1 MMGSIF
7 KIRIQKLFLIT
18 IILKVGS
25 SYLGWYLGMQWSLG
39 FWIPLSIMAAYI
51 VLGLKREDRD
61 VSDEKFAD
69 SCYYLGFIFTITSI
83 IFSLFDLPDIGTK
96 IQDIAVRFGAAMV
109 STVAGLAVRVYL
121 VSFNKDVGDAVREAE
136 YSIIETSQRFREQ
149 LVLAYERLSDFQS
162 QVENGT
168 KGAVERVNLQVESLS
183 RNHADKLSGFF
194 EELAGKNQAAFT
206 SALDEVK
213 KASLRLSASV
223 DDYSLGMRSNLGS
236 IEAKV
241 TAFTDAV
248 SERLK
253 TTTFPDDYFAKQL
266 EPPLA
271 QLNTATNAV
280 AGQVLTTATEV
291 GAATTALAAALRKL
305 QSKSAAIESS
315 MDAAMRLTAQQQ
327 SVLDTSQSQ
336 VSVLEKLGATLDG
349 FGALLGSTVAKLDE
363 TNASAQA
370 LAGRIDAVVI
380 SEGTTRQ
387 QLEGSFAKFVEQLGA
402 NAVSTDALTKRV
414 AESVAQSNEASQ
426 KLSDKSMLDADLADK
441 LAATTALTSQVIQ
454 KLDAIATTGS
464 EQAQASVSLGE
475 KGVAAMAK
483 LDGTLEQLRALVQD
497 LSRMEATRRPGAFDI
512 RDVAQPVNR
521 SDGLTPLA
529 NDVLEAVPVVPTN
542 GLVEREPQGS
552 PASISTPVVS

>member
-1 MMGSIF
+1 MASIF
-7 KIRIQKLFLIT
+7 DIRIQKLFLIT

-25 SYLGWYLGMQWSLG
+25 SYLGWYLQMQWSLG

-51 VLGLKREDRD
+51 VLGLKRKDRD

-121 VSFNKDVGDAVREAE
+121 VSFNKDVADAVRDAE
-136 YSIIETSQRFREQ
+136 HSIIETSQRFQAQ

-162 QVENGT
+162 EVENGT

-183 RNHADKLSGFF
+183 KNHAEKLSGFF
-194 EELAGKNQAAFT
+194 EELAGKNQSAFT
-206 SALDEVK
+206 SALDEIN
-213 KASLRLSASV
+213 KASLRLSESV
-223 DDYSLGMRSNLGS
+223 DGYSLGMRSNLGS

-241 TAFTDAV
+241 TAFTDVV

-266 EPPLA
+266 ERPLL
-271 QLNTATNAV
+271 QLNGATNAV
-280 AGQVLTTATEV
+280 SGQVLTTATQV
-291 GAATTALAAALRKL
+291 GAAATALAGALRKL
-305 QSKSAAIESS
+305 QSKSEAIEGS

-336 VSVLEKLGATLDG
+336 IGALEKLGATLDG

-363 TNASAQA
+363 TNASTHA
-370 LAGRIDAVVI
+370 LAGRIDTVVI

-387 QLEGSFAKFVEQLGA
+387 QFEGSFAKLVEQLES
-402 NAVSTDALTKRV
+402 NAVSTDALCRRI
-414 AESVAQSNEASQ
+414 AESVALSHEASQ
-426 KLSDKSMLDADLADK
+426 KVSENSTLAAAFADK
-441 LAATTALTSQVIQ
+441 LAASAASTSLVVQ
-454 KLDAIATTGS
+454 KLDEIATADA
-464 EQAQASVSLGE
+464 ENAKASVALGE
-475 KGVAAMAK
+475 KGVAAINK
-483 LDGTLEQLRALVQD
+483 LDSTLEEFRVLVQD
-497 LSRMEATRRPGAFDI
+497 VAKPDSLRSSGVFHI
-512 RDVAQPVNR
+512 RDAIEPEHHGG
-521 SDGLTPLA
+521 GLTPFA
-529 NDVLEAVPVVPTN
+529 NNGVELTPVEPTI
-542 GLVEREPQGS
+542 GLVEQGPQGVS
-552 PASISTPVVS
+552 PASSTSVVN

>member
-1 MMGSIF
+1 MASIF
-7 KIRIQKLFLIT
+7 DIRIQKLFLVT

-25 SYLGWYLGMQWSLG
+25 SYLGWLLQMQWSLG

-51 VLGLKREDRD
+51 VLGLKRKDRD

-96 IQDIAVRFGAAMV
+96 IHDIAVRFGAAMV

-121 VSFNKDVGDAVREAE
+121 VSFNKDVADAVREAE

-183 RNHADKLSGFF
+183 RNHAEKLSGFF

-206 SALDEVK
+206 HALDEVK
-213 KASLRLSASV
+213 KASLRLTESV
-223 DDYSLGMRSNLGS
+223 DGYSLGMRSNLGS

-253 TTTFPDDYFAKQL
+253 TTTFPDDYFAKHL
-266 EPPLA
+266 ERPLV

-280 AGQVLTTATEV
+280 AGQVLATATEV
-291 GAATTALAAALRKL
+291 GAAATVLAGALRKL
-305 QSKSAAIESS
+305 QSKSEAIEGS

-327 SVLDTSQSQ
+327 SVLDTSHSQ
-336 VSVLEKLGATLDG
+336 IDALEKLGATLEG
-349 FGALLGSTVAKLDE
+349 FGTLLGSTVAKLDG

-387 QLEGSFAKFVEQLGA
+387 QFEGSFAKFVEHLGT
-402 NAVSTDALTKRV
+402 NAVSTDALSKRI
-414 AESVAQSNEASQ
+414 AESVALSQEASQ
-426 KLSDKSMLDADLADK
+426 KVSENSTLAADFADK
-441 LAATTALTSQVIQ
+441 LAASAALTALVVR
-454 KLDAIATTGS
+454 KLDEIATTGS
-464 EQAQASVSLGE
+464 EHAKASVNLGE

-483 LDGTLEQLRALVQD
+483 LDSTIEQLRALVQD
-497 LSRMEATRRPGAFDI
+497 VSRLDSNRMLGTLDI
-512 RDVAQPVNR
+512 GGV
-521 SDGLTPLA
+521 T
-529 NDVLEAVPVVPTN
+529 VPVPRGDGFTPAANNLAEVVPAGPTN
-542 GLVEREPQGS
+542 GLVEYGPQGIP
-552 PASISTPVVS
+552 PAASTPVGT

>member
-1 MMGSIF
+1 MASIF
-7 KIRIQKLFLIT
+7 DIRIQKLFLIT

-25 SYLGWYLGMQWSLG
+25 SYLGWYLQMQWSLG

-51 VLGLKREDRD
+51 VLGLKRKDRD

-121 VSFNKDVGDAVREAE
+121 VSFNKDVADAVREAE

-183 RNHADKLSGFF
+183 KNHAEKLSGFF
-194 EELAGKNQAAFT
+194 EELAGKNQAAFS

-213 KASLRLSASV
+213 KASLRLSESV
-223 DDYSLGMRSNLGS
+223 DGYSLGMRSNLGS

-241 TAFTDAV
+241 TAFTDVV

-266 EPPLA
+266 ERPLV
-271 QLNTATNAV
+271 QLNSATNAV

-291 GAATTALAAALRKL
+291 GAATTVLAGALRKL
-305 QSKSAAIESS
+305 QAKSEAIEGS

-327 SVLDTSQSQ
+327 SVLDTSHSQ
-336 VSVLEKLGATLDG
+336 IGALEKLGATLEG
-349 FGALLGSTVAKLDE
+349 FGTLLGTTVARLDE

-387 QLEGSFAKFVEQLGA
+387 QFEGTFAKLVEQLGA
-402 NAVSTDALTKRV
+402 NAVSTDALTKRIS
-414 AESVAQSNEASQ
+414 ESVAHSQEASQ
-426 KLSDKSMLDADLADK
+426 KVSDNSTLAADFADK
-441 LAATTALTSQVIQ
+441 LAATTALTTLVIQ
-454 KLDAIATTGS
+454 KLDAIAKTGS
-464 EQAQASVSLGE
+464 EHAQASASLGE
-475 KGVAAMAK
+475 KGVAAMTK
-483 LDGTLEQLRALVQD
+483 LDSTLEQLRALVQD
-497 LSRMEATRRPGAFDI
+497 VSKQEYMRGLGAFPLRGATEPEHLND
-512 RDVAQPVNR
+512 R
-521 SDGLTPLA
+521 LTPVTSNA
-529 NDVLEAVPVVPTN
+529 DKVATVGSTN
-542 GLVEREPQGS
+542 GLVEYGPQGL
-552 PASISTPVVS
+552 PPTTSTSVVS

>member
-1 MMGSIF
+1 MASIF
-7 KIRIQKLFLIT
+7 DIRIQKLFLIT
-18 IILKVGS
+18 VILKVGS
-25 SYLGWYLGMQWSLG
+25 SYLGWYLQMQWSLG
-39 FWIPLSIMAAYI
+39 FWVPLSIMAAYI
-51 VLGLKREDRD
+51 VLGLKRKDRD

-121 VSFNKDVGDAVREAE
+121 VSFNKDVADAVREAE

-183 RNHADKLSGFF
+183 KNHAEKLSGFF

-213 KASLRLSASV
+213 KASLRLAESV
-223 DDYSLGMRSNLGS
+223 DYYSLGMHSNLGS

-241 TAFTDAV
+241 TAFTDVV

-266 EPPLA
+266 ERPLL
-271 QLNTATNAV
+271 QLNGATNAV

-291 GAATTALAAALRKL
+291 GAATTVLAGALRKL
-305 QSKSAAIESS
+305 QSKSEAIEGS
-315 MDAAMRLTAQQQ
+315 MDAALRLTAQQQ
-327 SVLDTSQSQ
+327 SVLDTSHSQ
-336 VSVLEKLGATLDG
+336 IFALEKLGATLEG
-349 FGALLGSTVAKLDE
+349 FGSLLGTTVARLDE

-370 LAGRIDAVVI
+370 LAGRIEAVVV

-387 QLEGSFAKFVEQLGA
+387 QFEGSFARFVEQLGS
-402 NAVSTDALTKRV
+402 NAASTDALSKRI
-414 AESVAQSNEASQ
+414 AESVALSQEASH
-426 KLSDKSMLDADLADK
+426 KVSENSALAAGFADK
-441 LAATTALTSQVIQ
+441 LAASAAVMNLVVQ
-454 KLDAIATTGS
+454 KLDEIATTGS
-464 EQAQASVSLGE
+464 ENTKVSVTLGE
-475 KGVAAMAK
+475 KGVAAMSK
-483 LDGTLEQLRALVQD
+483 LDSTLEQLRILVHDVSKLESSRRLGPFDISGASAPSQLNAGVTPVANNAIEVIPVGPTNALV
-497 LSRMEATRRPGAFDI
+497 EYG
-512 RDVAQPVNR
+512 
-521 SDGLTPLA
+521 
-529 NDVLEAVPVVPTN
+529 
-542 GLVEREPQGS
+542 PQGFPPS
-552 PASISTPVVS
+552 SATSVVS

>member
-1 MMGSIF
+1 MASIF
-7 KIRIQKLFLIT
+7 DIRIQKLFLIT

-25 SYLGWYLGMQWSLG
+25 SYLGWHLQMQWSLG

-51 VLGLKREDRD
+51 VLGLNRKDRD

-121 VSFNKDVGDAVREAE
+121 VSFNKDVADAVRETE

-183 RNHADKLSGFF
+183 KNHAEKLSGFF
-194 EELAGKNQAAFT
+194 EALASSNQDAFT

-213 KASLRLSASV
+213 KASLRLSESV
-223 DDYSLGMRSNLGS
+223 DGYSLGMRTNLGS

-241 TAFTDAV
+241 TAFTDVV

-253 TTTFPDDYFAKQL
+253 TTTFPDDFFAKQL
-266 EPPLA
+266 EGPLV

-280 AGQVLTTATEV
+280 AGQVRTTATEF
-291 GAATTALAAALRKL
+291 GTATTVLSGALRKL
-305 QSKSAAIESS
+305 QSKSEAIEGS
-315 MDAAMRLTAQQQ
+315 MDAALRLTAQQQ
-327 SVLDTSQSQ
+327 SVLDTSHSQ
-336 VSVLEKLGATLDG
+336 IAALEKLGATLEG
-349 FGALLGSTVAKLDE
+349 FGTLLGSTVAKLDA
-363 TNASAQA
+363 TNASAHA
-370 LAGRIDAVVI
+370 LAGRIDEVVI

-387 QLEGSFAKFVEQLGA
+387 QFEGSFTKLVEHLSA
-402 NAVSTDALTKRV
+402 NALSTNALSERIAEGVSQSQEAAKK
-414 AESVAQSNEASQ
+414 AGESSTLAAGF
-426 KLSDKSMLDADLADK
+426 ADK
-441 LAATTALTSQVIQ
+441 LAANASLTSLVVQ
-454 KLDAIATTGS
+454 KLDELATTGS
-464 EQAQASVSLGE
+464 ENAKASVSLGE
-475 KGVAAMAK
+475 KGVAAVAK
-483 LDGTLEQLRALVQD
+483 LDSTLEQLRALMQEVIELD
-497 LSRMEATRRPGAFDI
+497 SKRKHEAVDTWGA
-512 RDVAQPVNR
+512 VTPVPL
-521 SDGLTPLA
+521 SDGLA
-529 NDVLEAVPVVPTN
+529 
-542 GLVEREPQGS
+542 
-552 PASISTPVVS
+552 PVVSNAVEVVPVGSTNGSLEYGSQGGLPPVSAPVSS